1 MEKWKTQKAR
11 FPLSHRARCREQRTE
26 PKEANHKEGGLTVA
40 FIQRQIC
47 TIKPRARCNLSARFF
62 CHPSARHHPEPT
74 RSVNVCKMPN
84 RVRISFSAEFVFDPQ
99 TGHSCCLRTCS
110 ANQPTGAS
118 RSA

>member
-62 CHPSARHHPEPT
+62 CHPSARHHQLME
-74 RSVNVCKMPN
+74 
-84 RVRISFSAEFVFDPQ
+84 IVFDEGSDDAA
-99 TGHSCCLRTCS
+99 TNVRFF
-110 ANQPTGAS
+110 
-118 RSA
+118 